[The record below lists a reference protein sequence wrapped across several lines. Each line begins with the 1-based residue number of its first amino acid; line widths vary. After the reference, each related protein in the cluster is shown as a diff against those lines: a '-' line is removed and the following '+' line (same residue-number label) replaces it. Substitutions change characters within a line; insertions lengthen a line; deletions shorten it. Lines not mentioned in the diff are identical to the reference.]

1 VAWLETNAEA
11 VAELLGLAYDGPDRR
26 LTNPAPTWD
35 AGAGSLTFLSGP
47 IAADTFADPGPGLV
61 IAAPPL
67 LEELKRRGIPAI
79 GHDAPKFAFCKAAT
93 VLMRPPMPTGIHDTA
108 VVGSGVQVGAQVYI
122 GPFCHLEG
130 DIVLEDGVY
139 LESHISL
146 HNKVAVG
153 RNSIIRAGCRIGY
166 DPFSFGRSAD
176 GEAYSFP
183 AYGGVVIGEFVEVFH
198 NANIARGA
206 AGDTVIEPWCRVGNA
221 AHIGNTVHI
230 GQGSTV
236 CAQTDISA
244 RTAIGERCW
253 IAQSAAI
260 RQNITIGDGVTV
272 GMGAVVV
279 ADVPSDT
286 TVIGV
291 PARAMGNSKLT

>member
-1 VAWLETNAEA
+1 MAWIETDAKA
-11 VAELLGLAYDGPDRR
+11 VAELLGAAYDGPDRK

-35 AGAGSLTFLSGP
+35 AGPESLTFLTGP
-47 IAADTFADPGPGLV
+47 MADDTFVKPGPGLV
-61 IAAPPL
+61 IATPAL
-67 LEELKRRGIPAI
+67 LGELTARGIVAI
-79 GHDAPKFAFCKAAT
+79 GHATPKYAFCKAAAE
-93 VLMRPPMPTGIHDTA
+93 LMRPPMPTGIHPSA
-108 VVGSGVQVGAQVYI
+108 VIGPGVSVAAGAYV

-130 DIVLEDGVY
+130 EVVLEDGAF
-139 LESHISL
+139 LESHVSL
-146 HNKVAVG
+146 QNKVTVG

-166 DPFSFGRSAD
+166 DPFSFGRSAE

-206 AGDTVIEPWCRVGNA
+206 AGDTVIEAWCRIGNA

-230 GQGSTV
+230 GRGATI

-244 RTAIGERCW
+244 RTVIGARCW

-260 RQNITIGDGVTV
+260 RQNVTIGEGTTV

-279 ADVPSDT
+279 GDVPPDT
-286 TVIGV
+286 TVVGV
-291 PARAMGNSKLT
+291 PARATGNSKLT